1 MKPMVY
7 APFKLSKMLLPKK
20 FLSVLAFSCCS
31 VVLVNAQ
38 GGLLGGAKSA
48 LNSLKGGKSG
58 SLSSD
63 DIVAGLKEALSQG
76 AKKSADRLSAADGFF
91 KDAAVKILLPPEAS
105 KVEKTLRSAG
115 FGKQVDEA
123 ILSLNRAA
131 EDAAKSAAPIFLSAV
146 KGMSVQDGVGILK
159 GPDTAA
165 TAYLRKSTTAPLT
178 SAFRPVIDTSLQKTG
193 ATKYWK
199 VLFETYNKMPF
210 VSKVNPDL
218 SSYATQKAMD
228 GVFYYVA
235 QEEKNIRQ
243 NPAAQVTDLLKKV
256 FGGSK

>member
-1 MKPMVY
+1 M
-7 APFKLSKMLLPKK
+7 KK
-20 FLSVLAFSCCS
+20 FSSLIVLLFCS
-31 VVLVNAQ
+31 VILVNAQ
-38 GGLLGGAKSA
+38 GLLNSAKNAVS
-48 LNSLKGGKSG
+48 SLKGGK

-76 AKKSADRLSAADGFF
+76 TKKSADKLSAVDGFF
-91 KDAAVKILLPPEAS
+91 RDAAVKILLPPEAA

-115 FGKQVDEA
+115 FGKQVDDA

-131 EDAAKSAAPIFLSAV
+131 EDAAKSAAPIFLDAV
-146 KGMSVQDGVGILK
+146 KNMSVQDGVGILK
-159 GPDTAA
+159 GADTAA
-165 TAYLRKSTTAPLT
+165 TSYLRKSTTVKLT
-178 SAFRPVIDTSLQKTG
+178 ASFRPVIDTSLQKTG

-199 VLFETYNKMPF
+199 IVFDTYNKMPL
-210 VSKVNPDL
+210 VTKVNTDL
-218 SSYATQKAMD
+218 SGYATQKAMD

-256 FGGSK
+256 FGK